1 MWSADCFSCF
11 LASSL
16 SPNALMNFSFGFSS
30 FVSVK
35 EFCYYHCFLDIYN
48 VHIIHVQCTYYTY
61 PMYVLCISNVN
72 MIHTWNHLRVSL
84 FEHLDGSPLSI
95 LYGNLASPQRSV
107 HLDHIPEGY
116 FNAQCNDLIIT
127 MNVATI
133 MIIMMVTM
141 IMIMMMTMMIL
152 CCLSLCIG
160 LSPRQVR
167 DEPEFCCYY
176 HLRKDNPVTIN
187 WTIEF
192 YIETVALE

>member
-30 FVSVK
+30 FVTVK
-35 EFCYYHCFLDIYN
+35 EFGYYPCFLDIC
-48 VHIIHVQCTYYTY
+48 IMQCTIVQCTYHPMYIYYTY

-72 MIHTWNHLRVSL
+72 MIHTWNHLRISL

-95 LYGNLASPQRSV
+95 LDGNLASPQRSV
-107 HLDHIPEGY
+107 HLDHIPQGY
-116 FNAQCNDLIIT
+116 FNAQCNDLII
-127 MNVATI
+127 
-133 MIIMMVTM
+133 
-141 IMIMMMTMMIL
+141 MMIL
-152 CCLSLCIG
+152 CCLSLCVG